1 MKNLYSNLNYFE
13 NGDTNKDIIIFLHP
27 KNLSSWIW
35 NNQIDYF
42 DDYHCFYINLNNRTI
57 KENLELIGNLIETK
71 IKKEN
76 ITTNKN
82 SNKPQNKINLVG
94 IEFGGQIA
102 IELLNKYPDIIN
114 KVFLSGVN
122 FNNYK
127 EIIFLLEENNEKN
140 NEKNNKNKSN
150 LEEYDEF
157 NLDEIFT
164 KTKKEYLDK
173 KSERFL
179 AKAYLR
185 EFGISK
191 EYYEEMKESL
201 DEKAIKEQYKI
212 AKDSLNYKLNP
223 NLKDNLNKNNFNMNN
238 ILISYGT
245 KEDLTTQIS
254 AITLKSLLKDAKLI
268 KIEKGLLLWN
278 MSKSELFN
286 TILKEFLEE

>member
-1 MKNLYSNLNYFE
+1 MKNLHSNLNYFE
-13 NGDTNKDIIIFLHP
+13 NGDITKDIIIFLHP

-42 DDYHCFYINLNNRTI
+42 DDYHCFYINLDNRTI
-57 KENLELIGNLIETK
+57 QENLELIGNFIETK

-76 ITTNKN
+76 NSNNKN
-82 SNKPQNKINLVG
+82 SNNILSYKINLVG

-102 IELLNKYPDIIN
+102 IELLNKYPNIIN
-114 KVFLSGVN
+114 KVFLSGIN

-127 EIIFLLEENNEKN
+127 EIISLLERNNEIN
-140 NEKNNKNKSN
+140 SI
-150 LEEYDEF
+150 EEYNEF

-201 DEKAIKEQYKI
+201 DEKELKEQYKI

-223 NLKDNLNKNNFNMNN
+223 NLKDNLNKNNFNKNN

-245 KEDLTTQIS
+245 KEDLSTQIS
-254 AITLKSLLKDAKLI
+254 AISLKSLLKDVKLI

-286 TILKEFLEE
+286 KTLREFLEE